1 MSDKNQTSRPAE
13 REQEGKLRE
22 ERRDASFEFPGDSG
36 EKRLRCN
43 IGAREYHKVLDLI
56 ASFSPSSI
64 LHLIKMYIVLL
75 FSPDLDLFRSENNLS
90 TAGKAGSQT
99 DGSFS

>member
-13 REQEGKLRE
+13 REQEGE

-36 EKRLRCN
+36 ERERLRCN

>member
-13 REQEGKLRE
+13 MEQEGKLRE
-22 ERRDASFEFPGDSG
+22 ERRDASFEFPGDSRERDSAVISG
-36 EKRLRCN
+36 LEN
-43 IGAREYHKVLDLI
+43 ITKFLI
-56 ASFSPSSI
+56 SLHHFHPSSI

-90 TAGKAGSQT
+90 TAGRAGSQT